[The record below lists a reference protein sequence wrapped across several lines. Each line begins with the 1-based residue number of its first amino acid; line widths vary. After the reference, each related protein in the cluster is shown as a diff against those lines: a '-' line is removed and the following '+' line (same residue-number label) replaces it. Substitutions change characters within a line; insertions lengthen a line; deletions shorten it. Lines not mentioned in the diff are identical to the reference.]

1 MNILIINAF
10 GNNSIGKKYFNNF
23 YTSIKTTFKSIAK
36 KNSNVDNFLYTIRTP
51 DNLDDFIF
59 DYEFIPNEG
68 SIAETNKKNFDKM
81 DFIFI
86 DGTEKFIPWSD
97 RGLKLS
103 EFIKLCKS
111 MNKLVFC
118 CGVALESL
126 IYYLAT
132 GAHNEYNFINS
143 NGELQSVEDLSKIP
157 KSYLKDIKKND
168 NFLDFVTGDVLEY
181 RYLTKTW
188 IPIMNIGLHNI
199 VMSMK
204 YINRGKYV
212 MPDNFIGK
220 DYIKNNES
228 IVSNCNEIKVE
239 IVKQYNNNYLVKNL
253 PGQFTVFSTL
263 TWFPHYFNVAYQ
275 RFQFK
280 TIGNSLKGPVLI
292 EHENSV
298 GCAFHCNKNYK
309 ESLMILENFI
319 ANKYNSFKNNLYQ
332 ITNINNAEKNIEEIP
347 LVFRAYKLHEEQ
359 ILNGN
364 KNNSFRPNSTINKV
378 SIGKAYNRVKKFK
391 KDANDHVGFS
401 FNNRDM
407 IFVENNSINQGL
419 NENKRIFST
428 FGKGKKSY
436 KNNIE
441 TEENIENQK
450 ININNNND
458 NNNILDYE
466 IKRNEKTRISEIF
479 NFDLKKY
486 EKQHAKRNSIFN
498 TKLTLKEVAKAKENI
513 DKGEAI
519 GDDYMTFIDKEKM
532 DEDTLINY
540 YKKVRRE
547 ICEKLEEIDKQAN
560 FRENNN
566 YSEKKKSRNKNKEKK
581 INNNNINNNT
591 NFIKKNINQ
600 INKSKNKKN
609 VKLLNNNNNKKIH
622 RDSVFGLLF
631 PNINYIRNNKMD
643 EKVIKKNY
651 DNDPLRKWFETT
663 DDLENKEKK
672 MSKTLTNFKKVK
684 KLFDETNPS
693 LTRDN
698 EYITMEER
706 KRREFVESKK
716 KWVTKEDFHRVF
728 GLHTTSIKPIIN
740 TLTGGEPISKYK
752 YRDIFPEKWL
762 TSNGFL

>member
-10 GNNSIGKKYFNNF
+10 GKNSIGKKYFNNF
-23 YTSIKTTFKSIAK
+23 YTAIKTTFKSVAK
-36 KNSNVDNFLYTIRTP
+36 KNSNVDNFFYTIRTP
-51 DNLDDFIF
+51 ENLDDFIF
-59 DYEFIPNEG
+59 DYEFIPSEG
-68 SIAETNKKNFDKM
+68 SVAETNKKNFDKM
-81 DFIFI
+81 DFVFI
-86 DGTEKFIPWSD
+86 DGTEKYIPWAD

-143 NGELQSVEDLSKIP
+143 NGELQSVEDLTKIP
-157 KSYLKDIKKND
+157 KSYLKEIKKND

-181 RYLTKTW
+181 RNLTKSW
-188 IPIMNIGLHNI
+188 VPIMNIGLHKI

-204 YINRGKYV
+204 HINRGKYV
-212 MPDNFIGK
+212 IPDNFIGK

-239 IVKQYNNNYLVKNL
+239 IIKQYNNNYLVKNL
-253 PGQFTVFSTL
+253 PGQFTVYSTL
-263 TWFPHYFNVAYQ
+263 TWFPHYFNVAFQ

-280 TIGNSLKGPVLI
+280 AIGNSLKGPVLI

-319 ANKYNSFKNNLYQ
+319 ENKYNLYKTKIYQ
-332 ITNINNAEKNIEEIP
+332 IDNTKNAQKNIEEIP
-347 LVFRAYKLHEEQ
+347 LMFRGFKLHEEQ
-359 ILNGN
+359 LLN
-364 KNNSFRPNSTINKV
+364 NNNNNGLRPNSTINKV
-378 SIGKAYNRVKKFK
+378 SFGKAYNRVKKFK

-419 NENKRIFST
+419 NEHKRIFST
-428 FGKGKKSY
+428 NS
-436 KNNIE
+436 KNKNSLK
-441 TEENIENQK
+441 NKIENDENKINEIQK
-450 ININNNND
+450 ITNNNN
-458 NNNILDYE
+458 NVLDYE
-466 IKRNEKTRISEIF
+466 IQRNKKTRISEIF
-479 NFDLKKY
+479 NFDLKQY
-486 EKQHAKRNSIFN
+486 EKQNAKRNSSIFA
-498 TKLTLKEVAKAKENI
+498 TKLTLKQVDKAKENI

-519 GDDYMTFIDKEKM
+519 GDDYMAFVDKEKM

-540 YKKVRRE
+540 YKKVRRD

-566 YSEKKKSRNKNKEKK
+566 EKKKSRNKNKEKK
-581 INNNNINNNT
+581 INNNIFIKNNINEISKIKSKKKLNANN
-591 NFIKKNINQ
+591 IKKRVNY
-600 INKSKNKKN
+600 
-609 VKLLNNNNNKKIH
+609 

-631 PNINYIRNNKMD
+631 PNITYNRNKIE
-643 EKVIKKNY
+643 EKVVKKNY
-651 DNDPLRKWFETT
+651 DNDPLRKWFNTTIETE
-663 DDLENKEKK
+663 ENEKK
-672 MSKTLTNFKKVK
+672 MNKTLTNFKKPK
-684 KLFDETNPS
+684 KLFDENNPS

-706 KRREFVESKK
+706 RRREFVESKK

-762 TSNGFL
+762 TSNGFV

>member
-10 GNNSIGKKYFNNF
+10 GKNSIGKKYFNNF
-23 YTSIKTTFKSIAK
+23 YTAIKTTFKSVAK
-36 KNSNVDNFLYTIRTP
+36 KNSNVDNFFYTIRTP
-51 DNLDDFIF
+51 ENLDDFIF

-68 SIAETNKKNFDKM
+68 SVAETNKKNFDKM

-86 DGTEKFIPWSD
+86 DGTEKYIPWAD

-143 NGELQSVEDLSKIP
+143 NGELQSVEDLTKIP
-157 KSYLKDIKKND
+157 KSYLKEIKKND

-181 RYLTKTW
+181 RNLTKSW
-188 IPIMNIGLHNI
+188 VPIMNIGLHKI

-204 YINRGKYV
+204 HINRGKYV
-212 MPDNFIGK
+212 IPDNFIGK

-228 IVSNCNEIKVE
+228 IVSSCNEIKVE

-253 PGQFTVFSTL
+253 PGQFTVYSTL
-263 TWFPHYFNVAYQ
+263 TWFPHYFNVAFQ

-280 TIGNSLKGPVLI
+280 AIGNSLKGPVLI

-319 ANKYNSFKNNLYQ
+319 ENKYNLYKTSLYQ
-332 ITNINNAEKNIEEIP
+332 IDNTNNVQKNIEEIP
-347 LVFRAYKLHEEQ
+347 LMFRGFKLHEEQ
-359 ILNGN
+359 LLHV
-364 KNNSFRPNSTINKV
+364 KNNSSRPNSTINKV
-378 SIGKAYNRVKKFK
+378 SFGKAYNRVKKFK

-419 NENKRIFST
+419 NEHKRIFST
-428 FGKGKKSY
+428 FSKEKNSIKNENDE
-436 KNNIE
+436 NNI
-441 TEENIENQK
+441 NENQK
-450 ININNNND
+450 IINNNENN

-466 IKRNEKTRISEIF
+466 IQRNKNTRISEIF
-479 NFDLKKY
+479 NFNLKQY
-486 EKQHAKRNSIFN
+486 EKQNAKRNSIFA
-498 TKLTLKEVAKAKENI
+498 TKLTLKQVDKAKENI

-519 GDDYMTFIDKEKM
+519 GEDYMTFVDKEKM

-540 YKKVRRE
+540 YKKVRRD

-566 YSEKKKSRNKNKEKK
+566 NNEKKKNRNKNKEKK
-581 INNNNINNNT
+581 INNNIFIKNNINEISKIKSKKKLNANN
-591 NFIKKNINQ
+591 IKKRVNY
-600 INKSKNKKN
+600 
-609 VKLLNNNNNKKIH
+609 

-631 PNINYIRNNKMD
+631 PNITYNRNKIE
-643 EKVIKKNY
+643 EKVVKKNY
-651 DNDPLRKWFETT
+651 DNDPLRKWFNTTIETE
-663 DDLENKEKK
+663 ENEKK
-672 MSKTLTNFKKVK
+672 MNKTLTNFKKPK
-684 KLFDETNPS
+684 KLFEENNPS

-706 KRREFVESKK
+706 RRREFVESKK

-762 TSNGFL
+762 TSNGFV

>member
-10 GNNSIGKKYFNNF
+10 GKNSIGKKYFNNF
-23 YTSIKTTFKSIAK
+23 YTAIKTTFKSVAK
-36 KNSNVDNFLYTIRTP
+36 KNSNVDNFFYTIRTP
-51 DNLDDFIF
+51 ENLDDFIF
-59 DYEFIPNEG
+59 DYEFIPSEG

-81 DFIFI
+81 DFVFI
-86 DGTEKFIPWSD
+86 DGTEKYIPWAD

-143 NGELQSVEDLSKIP
+143 NRELQSVEDLTKIP
-157 KSYLKDIKKND
+157 KSYLKEIKKND

-181 RYLTKTW
+181 RNLTKSW
-188 IPIMNIGLHNI
+188 VPIMNIGLHKI

-204 YINRGKYV
+204 HINRGKYV
-212 MPDNFIGK
+212 IPDNFIGK

-239 IVKQYNNNYLVKNL
+239 IIKQYNNNYLVKNL
-253 PGQFTVFSTL
+253 PGQFTVYSTL
-263 TWFPHYFNVAYQ
+263 TWFPHYFNVAFQ

-280 TIGNSLKGPVLI
+280 AIGNSLKGPVLI

-319 ANKYNSFKNNLYQ
+319 ENKYNLYKTKIYQ
-332 ITNINNAEKNIEEIP
+332 IDNTKNDKKNIEEIP
-347 LVFRAYKLHEEQ
+347 LMFRGFKLHEEQ
-359 ILNGN
+359 LLN
-364 KNNSFRPNSTINKV
+364 NNNNNGLRPNSTINKV
-378 SIGKAYNRVKKFK
+378 SFGKAYNRVKKFK

-419 NENKRIFST
+419 NEHKRIFST
-428 FGKGKKSY
+428 FSKD
-436 KNNIE
+436 KNSLKNK
-441 TEENIENQK
+441 IENDENKINEIQK
-450 ININNNND
+450 ITNNNN
-458 NNNILDYE
+458 NVLDYE
-466 IKRNEKTRISEIF
+466 IQRNKNARISEIF
-479 NFDLKKY
+479 NFDLKQY
-486 EKQHAKRNSIFN
+486 EKQNAKRNSIFA
-498 TKLTLKEVAKAKENI
+498 TKLTLKQVDKAKENI

-519 GDDYMTFIDKEKM
+519 GDDYMAFVDKEKM

-540 YKKVRRE
+540 YKKVRRD

-566 YSEKKKSRNKNKEKK
+566 EKKKSRNKNKEKK
-581 INNNNINNNT
+581 INNNIFIKNNINEISKIKSKKKLNANN
-591 NFIKKNINQ
+591 IKKRVNY
-600 INKSKNKKN
+600 
-609 VKLLNNNNNKKIH
+609 

-631 PNINYIRNNKMD
+631 PNITYNRNKIE
-643 EKVIKKNY
+643 EKVVKKNY
-651 DNDPLRKWFETT
+651 DNDPLRKWFNTTIETE
-663 DDLENKEKK
+663 ENEKK
-672 MSKTLTNFKKVK
+672 MNKTLTNFKKPK
-684 KLFDETNPS
+684 KLFEENNPS

-706 KRREFVESKK
+706 RRREFVESKK

-762 TSNGFL
+762 TSNGFV

>member
-10 GNNSIGKKYFNNF
+10 GKNSIGKKYFNNF
-23 YTSIKTTFKSIAK
+23 YTAIKTTFKSVAK
-36 KNSNVDNFLYTIRTP
+36 KNSNVDNFFYTIRTP
-51 DNLDDFIF
+51 ENLDDFIF
-59 DYEFIPNEG
+59 DYEFIPSEG
-68 SIAETNKKNFDKM
+68 SVAETNKKNFDKM
-81 DFIFI
+81 DFVFI
-86 DGTEKFIPWSD
+86 DGTEKYIPWAD

-143 NGELQSVEDLSKIP
+143 NGELQSVEDLTKIP
-157 KSYLKDIKKND
+157 KSYLKEIKKND

-181 RYLTKTW
+181 RNLTKSW
-188 IPIMNIGLHNI
+188 VPIMNIGLHKI

-204 YINRGKYV
+204 HINRGKYV
-212 MPDNFIGK
+212 IPDNFIGK

-239 IVKQYNNNYLVKNL
+239 IIKQYNNNYLVKNL
-253 PGQFTVFSTL
+253 PGQFTVYSTL
-263 TWFPHYFNVAYQ
+263 TWFPHYFNVAFQ

-280 TIGNSLKGPVLI
+280 AIGNSLKGPVLI

-319 ANKYNSFKNNLYQ
+319 ENKYNLYKTKIYQ
-332 ITNINNAEKNIEEIP
+332 IDNTKNAQKNIEEIP
-347 LVFRAYKLHEEQ
+347 LMFRGFKLHEEQ
-359 ILNGN
+359 LLN
-364 KNNSFRPNSTINKV
+364 NNNNNGLRPNSTINKV
-378 SIGKAYNRVKKFK
+378 SFGKAYNRVKKFK

-419 NENKRIFST
+419 NEHKRIFST
-428 FGKGKKSY
+428 NS
-436 KNNIE
+436 KNKNSLK
-441 TEENIENQK
+441 NKIENDENKINEIQK
-450 ININNNND
+450 ITNNNN
-458 NNNILDYE
+458 NVLDYE
-466 IKRNEKTRISEIF
+466 IQRNKKTRISEIF
-479 NFDLKKY
+479 NFDLKQY
-486 EKQHAKRNSIFN
+486 EKQNAKRNSIFA
-498 TKLTLKEVAKAKENI
+498 TKLTLKQVDKAKENI

-519 GDDYMTFIDKEKM
+519 GDDYMAFVDKEKM

-540 YKKVRRE
+540 YKKVRRD

-566 YSEKKKSRNKNKEKK
+566 EKKKSRNKNKEKK
-581 INNNNINNNT
+581 INNNIFIKNNINEISKIKSKKKLNANN
-591 NFIKKNINQ
+591 IKKRVNY
-600 INKSKNKKN
+600 
-609 VKLLNNNNNKKIH
+609 

-631 PNINYIRNNKMD
+631 PNITYNRNKIE
-643 EKVIKKNY
+643 EKVVKKNY
-651 DNDPLRKWFETT
+651 DNDPLRKWFNTTIETE
-663 DDLENKEKK
+663 ENEKK
-672 MSKTLTNFKKVK
+672 MNKTLTNFKKPK
-684 KLFDETNPS
+684 KLFDENNPS

-706 KRREFVESKK
+706 RRREFVESKK

-762 TSNGFL
+762 TSNGFV